1 MRSHKQVNE
10 DNLPALFKSAF
21 RPDAGVNVKYKINI
35 KGKDKAFVL
44 RIDGKDLEAV
54 YGDLVYADI
63 EMSLERS
70 VIMEIVEGR
79 MSFQRGF
86 MAGSITAKGDFGKIR
101 LLDQLFDFGG
111 QA

>member
-1 MRSHKQVNE
+1 M
-10 DNLPALFKSAF
+10 NLEK
-21 RPDAGVNVKYKINI
+21 
-35 KGKDKAFVL
+35 
-44 RIDGKDLEAV
+44 
-54 YGDLVYADI
+54 
-63 EMSLERS
+63 S